1 MKFVSGCVISSDG
14 SLIITSYPSFCFLES
29 YKILVQDNNNNK
41 FWSGS
46 SSEHQ
51 TEVSVFTSRF
61 DLQPNSL

>member
-14 SLIITSYPSFCFLES
+14 SVIIMSYPSFSFSEP
-29 YKILVQDNNNNK
+29 YKILVQDINNNV

-61 DLQPNSL
+61 DLSPNSL